1 MTNLIQKKSSKYF
14 TVTLESHV
22 APTSPIYTID
32 SKLKSGDPN
41 AWITIT
47 QNLETRHLEPMLR
60 QTNVLT
66 DERATELIAQIK
78 DAQRICKQVNTRMDE
93 YFEAVRATIP
103 SKAEH

>member
-1 MTNLIQKKSSKYF
+1 MTNLIEKKSSKYF
-14 TVTLESHV
+14 TVTLDSHV
-22 APTSPIYTID
+22 APTSPIYYVD

-66 DERATELIAQIK
+66 EERATELKAQLK
-78 DAQRICKQVNTRMDE
+78 DAQRICKEINTRMDD
-93 YFEAVRATIP
+93 YFESLRLSIP
-103 SKAEH
+103 PKAE

>member
-14 TVTLESHV
+14 TVILESHV

-66 DERATELIAQIK
+66 EERATELIAQLK

-93 YFEAVRATIP
+93 YFESLRLSVP
-103 SKAEH
+103 PKAE